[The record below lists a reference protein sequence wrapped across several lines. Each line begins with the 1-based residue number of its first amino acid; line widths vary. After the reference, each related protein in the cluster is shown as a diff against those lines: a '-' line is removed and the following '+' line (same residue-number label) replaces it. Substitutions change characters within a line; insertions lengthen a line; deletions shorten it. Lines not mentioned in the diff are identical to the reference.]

1 MSLSAEARARV
12 LFSTALL
19 LAALAAAAWF
29 ALSARRH
36 VTYEIRSQEAV
47 SGLIAGAPVEFHGVE
62 VGQVRE
68 LRLAGPRS
76 VRILLDVARDAPV
89 TSATRATITGRGLAT
104 RGFTGYVY
112 VNLEDEGAP
121 GQALAAA
128 SGEAYPRIA
137 TTPSRSVNLDTS
149 IQQLNDSMQSVT
161 ALLESVLDRP
171 TVGSLKQSLA
181 NLERVTGTLAANNAK
196 LEALIANAERTS
208 GRLPPLLQSS
218 QAAVDAL
225 QSLSVTTQDRLD
237 TILARTER
245 ASTHFVPLLESSSEA
260 VRSLQNQVLPEAQR
274 TLTRL
279 DHLSSSLDE
288 TATRIRRNPALL
300 LRGSAP
306 GTLGPGEG
314 R

>member
-1 MSLSAEARARV
+1 MSLGAEARARV
-12 LFSTALL
+12 LFSVALL
-19 LAALAAAAWF
+19 LAALAAAAWW
-29 ALSARRH
+29 AVAARRH

-68 LRLAGPRS
+68 VRLTGPRS
-76 VRILLDVARDAPV
+76 VRILVDVARDAPV

-112 VNLEDEGAP
+112 VSLEDDGAP

-128 SGEAYPRIA
+128 GGEPYPRIA
-137 TTPSRSVNLDTS
+137 AAPGRSVNLDTS
-149 IQQLNDSMQSVT
+149 IQQLNDSMRSVT

-181 NLERVTGTLAANNAK
+181 NLERVTGTLAANNAR

-208 GRLPPLLQSS
+208 GRLPPLLQSG

-225 QSLSVTTQDRLD
+225 QSLSVSTQDRLD

-300 LRGSAP
+300 LRGSAAGP
-306 GTLGPGEG
+306 PGPGEG